1 MKPIGK
7 NIIIKTI
14 EEEIKTSSGLLLSSE
29 DTNLLRY
36 KKGVIIKSGTEVSV
50 LDEGDFIFYDKR
62 SGYSMILNDE
72 PFTIIQEK
80 DVVVVLYAHSSL
92 LSYFYK
98 PYPYS

>member
-29 DTNLLRY
+29 DANQLRY
-36 KKGVIIKSGTEVSV
+36 KKGVIIKSGTEVQV

-62 SGYSMILNDE
+62 SGYSMIINDE
-72 PFTIIQEK
+72 PYTLFRRKT
-80 DVVVVLYAHSSL
+80 SL
-92 LSYFYK
+92 LSYSFVHL
-98 PYPYS
+98 